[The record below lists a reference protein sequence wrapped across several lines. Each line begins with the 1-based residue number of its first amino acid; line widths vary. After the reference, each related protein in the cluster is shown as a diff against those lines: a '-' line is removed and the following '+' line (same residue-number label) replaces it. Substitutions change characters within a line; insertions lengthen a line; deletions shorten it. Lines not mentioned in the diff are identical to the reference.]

1 MISSRGNSIY
11 LGLILVILYS
21 NINSYKASN
30 SSSFFLHSS
39 LNLRNTYLK
48 FISFCNNSSYEC
60 LSVSSCSVR
69 YLISGE
75 LEIFIDIT
83 FPNSQL

>member
-21 NINSYKASN
+21 NIKSYKASN

-39 LNLRNTYLK
+39 FNLRSTYLK
-48 FISFCNNSSYEC
+48 LKSFCNNSSCER
-60 LSVSSCSVR
+60 LSVSSCSVSN
-69 YLISGE
+69 LISGE